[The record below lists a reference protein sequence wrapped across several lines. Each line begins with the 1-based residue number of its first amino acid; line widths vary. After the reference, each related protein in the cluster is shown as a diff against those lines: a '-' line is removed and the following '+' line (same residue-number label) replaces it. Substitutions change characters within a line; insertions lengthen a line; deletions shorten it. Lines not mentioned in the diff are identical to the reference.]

1 MEIFNFIC
9 SPIKSL
15 GSIPGLI
22 WGEIGERSSMKED
35 LMASGNEDYIELANR
50 MKVEKDIEERYANME
65 TGNYAKF
72 VKVGWQMHLQITI
85 H

>member
-1 MEIFNFIC
+1 
-9 SPIKSL
+9 
-15 GSIPGLI
+15 
-22 WGEIGERSSMKED
+22 MKED

-50 MKVEKDIEERYANME
+50 MKVEKDIEERYTNME

-72 VKVGWQMHLQITI
+72 VKVRLQMHLQITI